1 MCRLIHNQDR
11 LGGLFI
17 LAENLHFRW
26 PIIGGGIEMLQEAI
40 IKGEAAYLKNL
51 TRRKDVSVEEIVEA
65 KESLNNKVRG
75 MKLDRS
81 VELMADPE
89 GKYRI

>member
-1 MCRLIHNQDR
+1 MVFLLWPKTYIFDGRL
-11 LGGLFI
+11 F
-17 LAENLHFRW
+17 
-26 PIIGGGIEMLQEAI
+26 GGGIELLQEAI